1 MTVLLF
7 SGALFT
13 KSYVYSKN
21 DSLINLVT
29 ENLEALT
36 NSDIYHIGQGTCGVK
51 FYTVEWIVWCGI
63 NKKTATQMAALYQ
76 GDSYWCCDSC
86 EQTIYCAGKM

>member
-13 KSYVYSKN
+13 KSYVYSNKN
-21 DSLINLVT
+21 SLINLVT

-36 NSDIYHIGQGTCGVK
+36 NTDLYHVGQGTCGVR
-51 FYTVEWIVWCGI
+51 FYDVEWNVYCGI
-63 NKKTATQMAALYQ
+63 SYNAAQSFYGRFQ
-76 GDSYWCCDSC
+76 GNWCCDSC
-86 EQTIYCAGKM
+86 ESTTYCAGKM